1 MRKKYSLKEILFQI
15 FGYIFFIVFCIICIY
30 PFYYIFIYSLSTP
43 KEVQAHGITFLPL
56 GFTLENY
63 ITMFKLEGIM
73 KSFMVSGS
81 RTIIGTAVTIVCSST
96 IAYVF
101 TRQEFFARKF
111 FYRLLVSALYIS
123 SGVIPY
129 YITMKMY
136 GLKNNYLLYILPSA
150 VIPYYVILI
159 KTYMESISE
168 TLHEAAFIDG
178 ANYPTIMYKIMMPLS
193 KPILA
198 AIGVFSA
205 VNQWNSWYDNFL
217 LVTNGKYQTLQ
228 LILLNFLKQADSISR
243 QSNIDINQMKNFS
256 LTPTSIRMTI
266 TMIAVI
272 PVICVYPFLQKYFV
286 RGIMIGAIK
295 G

>member
-1 MRKKYSLKEILFQI
+1 MKKKYKLKEITFQT
-15 FGYIFFIVFCIICIY
+15 FGCIFFIAFCILCIY

-43 KEVQAHGITFLPL
+43 KEVQIHGITLLPL

-63 ITMFKLEGIM
+63 ITIFQLEGIIQSVM
-73 KSFMVSGS
+73 ISAS
-81 RTIIGTAVTIVCSST
+81 RAILGTIVTIVCSSM

-111 FYRLLVSALYIS
+111 FYRLLVSALYVS
-123 SGVIPY
+123 AGVIPY
-129 YITMKMY
+129 YITMRAY

-178 ANYPTIMYKIMMPLS
+178 ANYPTILFRIMLPLS

-228 LILLNFLKQADSISR
+228 LILLNFLNQADSISR
-243 QSNIDINQMKNFS
+243 QSNIDINQMKNFV

-272 PVICVYPFLQKYFV
+272 PVVCVYPFLQKYFV